1 MRYDVDFEAEPFQ
14 GYTDFDELEFL
25 NEEAFEAGEFEW
37 PNQELFETSGTINRS
52 SSEYVRRLQR
62 ALNSA
67 LQLRLAVDGSIGVQT
82 RSAIRSFQK
91 RRGLPQSGF
100 VDSRTEQLLFAS
112 EGGQNRGEGGGFK
125 ESGPPCQA
133 AADDLDRLKNSLT
146 FLNNALSRTP
156 PNARRIGLLKELVRM
171 DVEAIIS
178 NLSNYISA
186 GCCEPSLKTLEAD
199 VRALPWPA
207 EPDVLLQRDK
217 LIDAILKAQAATKKD
232 TEHC

>member
-25 NEEAFEAGEFEW
+25 NDEAFEGEFEW
-37 PNQELFETSGTINRS
+37 SNQELFETPGPINRNS
-52 SSEYVRRLQR
+52 PEYVRRLQQ
-62 ALNSA
+62 ALNRV
-67 LQLRLAVDGSIGVQT
+67 LQLRIAVDGSIGVQT

-112 EGGQNRGEGGGFK
+112 EGGLRRGEGGGFK

-133 AADDLDRLKNSLT
+133 AADDLDRLRNSLT

-156 PNARRIGLLKELVRM
+156 PNTTRIRLLKELVRM

-178 NLSNYISA
+178 NLSSYISA

-207 EPDVLLQRDK
+207 DADVLLQRDK
-217 LIDAILKAQAATKKD
+217 LLDAILKAQAAAKKD
-232 TEHC
+232 REHC